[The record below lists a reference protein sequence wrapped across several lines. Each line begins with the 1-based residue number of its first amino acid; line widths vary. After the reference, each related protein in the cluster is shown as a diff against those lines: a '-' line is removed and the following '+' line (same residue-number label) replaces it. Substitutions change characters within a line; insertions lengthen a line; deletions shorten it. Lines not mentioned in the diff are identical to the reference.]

1 MKISKV
7 FKVFKRDTMSAARD
21 FIIFITA
28 LLPLILAVAL
38 NMFIPDVENVSIRF
52 VLNSNIEKEVEAEF
66 SKYGKVELAVSSEE
80 LYERVKGTDEVAG
93 IDYVEGEYV
102 IVLQGNEKII
112 SKNTAAMILDEY
124 FNPGVS
130 LVDVKISDVGVEESP
145 VRRLGTIFILLFSMA
160 APGLMVGIN
169 LVEEKESNT
178 LSALNVTPLTRWELY
193 SGKIVFGLI
202 LSLFHIFAVIL
213 IMGYGDL
220 NFLMLL
226 AASLSS
232 VFIAFVLGF
241 LIGAIADNQVGA
253 IALVKLSFMPVMLSF
268 AGAIIIPER
277 WQVVLY
283 WSPFYWDYKVLE
295 GILVKSIGW
304 SQCLYFCGLILITS
318 AVFYLIF
325 RRKIIRGLQG

>member
-130 LVDVKISDVGVEESP
+130 LV
-145 VRRLGTIFILLFSMA
+145 
-160 APGLMVGIN
+160 
-169 LVEEKESNT
+169 
-178 LSALNVTPLTRWELY
+178 
-193 SGKIVFGLI
+193 
-202 LSLFHIFAVIL
+202 LSLIHI
-213 IMGYGDL
+213 
-220 NFLMLL
+220 
-226 AASLSS
+226 
-232 VFIAFVLGF
+232 
-241 LIGAIADNQVGA
+241 
-253 IALVKLSFMPVMLSF
+253 
-268 AGAIIIPER
+268 
-277 WQVVLY
+277 
-283 WSPFYWDYKVLE
+283 
-295 GILVKSIGW
+295 
-304 SQCLYFCGLILITS
+304 
-318 AVFYLIF
+318 
-325 RRKIIRGLQG
+325 